1 MKKPLDEPAAVPANN
16 KVDKFIKKPQRIPP
30 GNNVTLSSKN
40 LLKFDLEQAK
50 MDVRKREIKKMSKKS
65 HKLYKSIKQT

>member
-16 KVDKFIKKPQRIPP
+16 KADKFNIKPKRVPS

-65 HKLYKSIKQT
+65 QKLYKSIKQT